1 VFVVLRDHQLFIK
14 FKKCAFAQQQID
26 YLGHIISVNGVST
39 DPSKISAMVDWSTP
53 KTFTDLRG
61 FLGLTGYYKKFMKNY
76 GILAKPLTSL
86 LQNKQFQWTTAAQ
99 TTFDGLK
106 TTMSTTPILSLL
118 DFDKQFVIET
128 DACETGIGAVLSQD
142 GHPIAFM
149 SKALS
154 VANRKLSTYE
164 K

>member
-61 FLGLTGYYKKFMKNY
+61 FLGLTGYYKKFVKNY
-76 GILAKPLTSL
+76 EILAKPLTSL
-86 LQNKQFQWTTAAQ
+86 LQNKQFQ
-99 TTFDGLK
+99 
-106 TTMSTTPILSLL
+106 
-118 DFDKQFVIET
+118 
-128 DACETGIGAVLSQD
+128 
-142 GHPIAFM
+142 
-149 SKALS
+149 
-154 VANRKLSTYE
+154 
-164 K
+164 